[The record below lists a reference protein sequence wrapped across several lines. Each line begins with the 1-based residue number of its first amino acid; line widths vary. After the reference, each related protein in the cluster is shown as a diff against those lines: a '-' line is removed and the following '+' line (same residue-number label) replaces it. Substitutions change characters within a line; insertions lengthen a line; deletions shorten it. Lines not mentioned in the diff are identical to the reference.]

1 MNHRCKNPNYEIR
14 IMKNYESIWIILM
27 MNKYS
32 VFIQFWAP
40 DGLNGADEYESV
52 SDILLQAVIMKHKD
66 FRLQI

>member
-1 MNHRCKNPNYEIR
+1 
-14 IMKNYESIWIILM
+14 M